1 MDKLVGIMIVSVLA
15 AVVPSGLRNG
25 AEAAETPQML
35 SLHVRAQTKTTDAAG
50 RPAFTTAER
59 DVAWDP
65 QKTAVVICDM
75 WDDHWCKG
83 AAARVVEMAPAMEKA
98 VAAARDRGVLVVHA
112 PSTCVSFYEGAPARR
127 RAREQPPAKPR
138 VSLATSERWG
148 TAWCWPETSRE
159 PGLPIDDT
167 DMGCDCRE
175 TCEIKP
181 PWTRQIATLTIHQ
194 DRDAILDDGQEL
206 VNLFTARG
214 IEHVMIMGVHLNM
227 CVLGRPFG
235 IRQLT
240 RLGYD
245 VVLVRDLTDTM
256 YNSRMRPKVD
266 HFTGTDLVVD
276 HVEKYWCPTI
286 TSVDLVGGKPFRFAA
301 DAR

>member
-1 MDKLVGIMIVSVLA
+1 MNKPVVIMVVSMLA
-15 AVVPSGLRNG
+15 SLVPSGMRG
-25 AEAAETPQML
+25 EAVAAENPQML

-65 QKTAVVICDM
+65 RKTAVIICDM

-83 AAARVVEMAPAMEKA
+83 AAARVVEMAPVMEKA
-98 VAAARDRGVLVVHA
+98 VAAARARGVLVVHA
-112 PSTCVSFYEGAPARR
+112 PSTCVSFYEGTPARTR
-127 RAREQPPAKPR
+127 PQQQPHATPR

-181 PWTRQIATLTIHQ
+181 PWTRQIATLTIDQ
-194 DRDAILDDGQEL
+194 DRDAILDNGQEL
-206 VNLFTARG
+206 VNLFAARG

-256 YNSRMRPKVD
+256 YNSRMRPRVD

-301 DAR
+301 DPR